1 MWYPTILM
9 LLPTMSY
16 GYGSEMHRYL
26 GNQVQ
31 HQLNIT
37 NIPFSNL
44 ADDSVWADIV
54 KRKPNYAWSRQLH
67 YIDINECNN
76 NECNTNE
83 CVIDKYC
90 DNNCIYTAILN
101 ETNTLY
107 MEGYNEESFKF
118 LLHFLQ
124 DLFQPMHVYGPYRG
138 GNDLHIRVIR
148 NGSVKN
154 TNMHYLWDTIFPV
167 HYLHATNSTELLVDK
182 LYNFDN
188 MNTYG
193 LYLASIIVDMS
204 EMSCRASYLKSTT
217 IDFDNYY
224 SKFEKE
230 FRDLLQKFINFSI
243 STFKFALKIEN

>member
-37 NIPFSNL
+37 NNSFSNL

-76 NECNTNE
+76 NECNNNE

-138 GNDLHIRVIR
+138 GNDLHIHLIR
-148 NGSVKN
+148 NGSVKS

-167 HYLHATNSTELLVDK
+167 HYLHSTNASDLLVNK
-182 LYNFDN
+182 VYKFDN

-193 LYLASIIVDMS
+193 VYLARIVMDMS
-204 EMSCRASYLKSTT
+204 KMSCRASYLKSTT
-217 IDFDNYY
+217 IDFDNYF
-224 SKFEKE
+224 SKFENE
-230 FRDLLQKFINFSI
+230 FKDLLQKFINFST